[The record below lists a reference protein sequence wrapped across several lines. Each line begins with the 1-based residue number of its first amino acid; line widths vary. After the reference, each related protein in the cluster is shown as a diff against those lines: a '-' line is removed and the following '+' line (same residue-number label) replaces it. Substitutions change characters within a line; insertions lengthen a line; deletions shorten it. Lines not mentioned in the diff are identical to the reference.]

1 MNNSIFQHRIFKDL
15 YNRYDPPVLDIWEPV
30 NNLLYS
36 FFDNIVKKY
45 WYVFLIIFVLIIG
58 LAYRYN
64 NRIFKKSDKNFRN
77 ELEEYNKSM
86 RVLYTEPIHKTDNPR
101 IIKSALS

>member
-15 YNRYDPPVLDIWEPV
+15 YNRYDPPILDIWEPV
-30 NNLLYS
+30 NNLLYNL
-36 FFDNIVKKY
+36 FDNVLKKY
-45 WYVFLIIFVLIIG
+45 WYVFIIALIFILI

-64 NRIFKKSDKNFRN
+64 NKNIKKSDKIFNK

-86 RVLYTEPIHKTDNPR
+86 RLLYTEPIIDTNNPR
-101 IIKSALS
+101 IIKPALS